1 MQRCVCVNCCSRHF
15 ERPVFP
21 RVGVAVR
28 RSAISQTP
36 RSSHLVS
43 KVRRRGLARLLP
55 TRVKRMV
62 RQCRRV
68 SGKLLGSI
76 ALGSFRVC
84 RGCVP
89 ADRDEHLHA
98 SKAKKPLVVCL
109 DMMPATCVRLLQVC
123 LTHFEVDHDWLCFR
137 CTRQGMLK
145 PAALKP
151 KHRAAG

>member
-1 MQRCVCVNCCSRHF
+1 MGTWGHAGRVSARLLMQRCVCVNCCSRHF

-98 SKAKKPLVVCL
+98 SKAKN
-109 DMMPATCVRLLQVC
+109 RLSLPR
-123 LTHFEVDHDWLCFR
+123 HDASNMRETSASVSDTF
-137 CTRQGMLK
+137 
-145 PAALKP
+145 
-151 KHRAAG
+151 